1 MDWIAAAQQGNPR
14 AVARLITQVE
24 NDAAA
29 ARAIV
34 AALYAAT
41 GRAHV
46 VGITGPPGSGK
57 SSLVN
62 ELAKAFRQRGRR
74 VGIVAV
80 DPSSPFSGGAL
91 LGDRVRMRDLAGDEG
106 IFVRSMASRGS
117 LGGLARG
124 VAAAVKVLDAAGY
137 DPVLIETVGAG
148 QAEVDIAGAAHTVVV
163 LEAPNSG
170 DDVQSIKAGIL
181 EIADVLVVNKADQ
194 PGAGRTVK
202 SLEMMLHLGR
212 PAGEQGSRGAGEG
225 RDDGRR
231 DSRRAT
237 TDDGLSFDTHHL
249 SPAASEDADS
259 ALATRHSP
267 PAPGWPVPVLQTV
280 ATSGQGVETLAD
292 VIERHGH
299 HLRAGGGWAA
309 REQARSLNEIEHLL
323 RDRFIDR
330 LAAVVPAA
338 ARADLLVAVV
348 ERRLDPYT
356 AADRLFAEA
365 LAAMNQHVSPEPLPD
380 PIKSV

>member
-14 AVARLITQVE
+14 AVARLITRVE
-24 NDAAA
+24 NGAAD

-41 GRAHV
+41 GRAHI

-57 SSLVN
+57 STLVN
-62 ELAKAFRQRGRR
+62 ELAKVFRRRGRR

-91 LGDRVRMRDLAGDEG
+91 LGDRVRMRDLAGDAG

-124 VAAAVKVLDAAGY
+124 VSAAVQVLDAAGY
-137 DPVLIETVGAG
+137 DPILIETVGAG
-148 QAEVDIAGAAHTVVV
+148 QAEVDIAGAAHTTIV
-163 LEAPNSG
+163 LEAPNTG

-181 EIADVLVVNKADQ
+181 EIADILVVNKADQ

-202 SLEMMLHLGR
+202 SLEMMLHMGMTGDGR
-212 PAGEQGSRGAGEG
+212 PLTADGA
-225 RDDGRR
+225 RQTPDDGRR
-231 DSRRAT
+231 DFHHA
-237 TDDGLSFDTHHL
+237 TDDN
-249 SPAASEDADS
+249 PP
-259 ALATRHSP
+259 LATRHSP
-267 PAPGWPVPVLQTV
+267 LTTDHSWLIPVLQTV
-280 ATSGQGVETLAD
+280 ATTGQGVAELAAA
-292 VIERHGH
+292 IQRHGE
-299 HLRAGGGWAA
+299 HLRAGGAWAA
-309 REQARSLNEIEHLL
+309 RERARCHDEIEHLL

-330 LAAVVPAA
+330 LAAVVSPAE
-338 ARADLLVAVV
+338 RAELITAVA

-356 AADRLFAEA
+356 AADRLFAAA
-365 LAAMNQHVSPEPLPD
+365 LAALGQPAPETLPAL
-380 PIKSV
+380 

>member
-24 NDAAA
+24 KGAAD

-41 GRAHV
+41 GRAHI

-124 VAAAVKVLDAAGY
+124 VASAVKVLDAAGY
-137 DPVLIETVGAG
+137 DPILIETVGAG

-163 LEAPNSG
+163 LEAPNAG

-181 EIADVLVVNKADQ
+181 EIADVLVVNKSDQ

-202 SLEMMLHLGR
+202 SLEMMIHMGLGAAADAADNGHH
-212 PAGEQGSRGAGEG
+212 AGS
-225 RDDGRR
+225 
-231 DSRRAT
+231 
-237 TDDGLSFDTHHL
+237 
-249 SPAASEDADS
+249 
-259 ALATRHSP
+259 SP
-267 PAPGWPVPVLQTV
+267 PAPRPPPLAWPVPVLQTV
-280 ATSGQGVETLAD
+280 ATSGQGVAALAD
-292 VIERHGH
+292 AIEGHGQ
-299 HLRAGGGWAA
+299 HLRAGGEWAG
-309 REQARSLNEIEHLL
+309 RERARSRDEIEHLL

-338 ARADLLVAVV
+338 ARADLIAAVA

-356 AADRLFAEA
+356 AADRLFADA
-365 LAAMNQHVSPEPLPD
+365 VTLLGGQLTS
-380 PIKSV
+380 